1 MSDAAV
7 PGSQLQATVTAQL
20 RSAGS
25 VFAEDEAALLIDA
38 APDATQLAAMIR
50 RRVAGEPLEVILGWV
65 WFYGRRIAVDAG
77 VFVPRR
83 RSEFLARTA
92 IRRATPRG
100 VVVDLC
106 CGTGALGAVIAA
118 SVPGAQV
125 HAADLHPAAVR
136 CARRNLAPFAAPVHQ
151 GDLFEALPSR
161 LRGGVDLVVVNAP
174 YVPTA
179 HIALM
184 PPEAREHEP
193 RMALDGGPDGAGVH
207 RRVAAEAPSWL
218 APGGRLLIETSSAQA
233 HLSARAMA
241 TAGLDPQVLRCT
253 ELEATVVAGT
263 AQELSAAAV
272 TGPPPDR

>member
-1 MSDAAV
+1 MSDAV
-7 PGSQLQATVTAQL
+7 PGPQLHATVTARL

-25 VFAEDEAALLIDA
+25 VFAEDEAALLIEA
-38 APDATQLAAMIR
+38 APEAAELAGMVR

-92 IRRATPRG
+92 IGRAGPQD
-100 VVVDLC
+100 VVLDVC
-106 CGTGALGAVIAA
+106 CGTGALGAVIAD
-118 SVPGAQV
+118 SVPGVQV
-125 HAADLHPAAVR
+125 HATDLHPAAVQ
-136 CARRNLAPFAAPVHQ
+136 CARGNLAPFAAQVHQ
-151 GDLFEALPSR
+151 GDLFEPLPSR
-161 LRGGVDLVVVNAP
+161 LRGGVDLIVVNAP

-193 RMALDGGPDGAGVH
+193 RMALDGGPDGTQVH
-207 RRVAAEAPSWL
+207 RRVAAEAPAWL

-233 HLSARAMA
+233 NRTAQAMA
-241 TAGLDPQVLRCT
+241 ASGLDPQVLHCA
-253 ELEATVVAGT
+253 ELQATVVAGT
-263 AQELSAAAV
+263 APELSAAEGL
-272 TGPPPDR
+272 GPGR